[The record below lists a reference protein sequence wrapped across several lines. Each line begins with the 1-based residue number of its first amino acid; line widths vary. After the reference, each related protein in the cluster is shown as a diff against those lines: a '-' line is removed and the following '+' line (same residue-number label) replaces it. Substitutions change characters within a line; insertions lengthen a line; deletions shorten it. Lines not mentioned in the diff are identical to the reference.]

1 MFSMKE
7 YIIIGCDNNGHAIFQ
22 EVKYNKWKLKRIM
35 KKNKMAEEMVN
46 NYADTIINHIKDQI
60 KILENLINETEKIR
74 TNVLNEINTPKS
86 DYDKTLNV

>member
-1 MFSMKE
+1 
-7 YIIIGCDNNGHAIFQ
+7 
-22 EVKYNKWKLKRIM
+22 M